1 MRWNINGEL
10 SRNRNACN
18 LNQARFANLAGGLFT
33 DYKKMT
39 HAERLSPAEAD
50 EYFLEN
56 INGHIWTR
64 FSSIRRAAAVRL
76 AQGAFER
83 ELGRAFPN
91 PEAPEAKQEAET
103 AAVFEQALWILGGSG
118 YADSS
123 AGDSVAPLLDGMQP
137 STNDGTKSH
146 RDFWSPDA
154 LRILGW
160 RGNITV
166 RG

>member
-18 LNQARFANLAGGLFT
+18 LNQARFADLAGGLFT

-83 ELGRAFPN
+83 ELCRPFPN
-91 PEAPEAKQEAET
+91 PDAADEKQTAEA
-103 AAVFEQALWILGGSG
+103 AAVFEQALWILRGTG
-118 YADSS
+118 YSDSS
-123 AGDSVAPLLDGMQP
+123 TGDSVAPILDGMQP
-137 STNDGTKSH
+137 ASTSPGQTH
-146 RDFWSPDA
+146 RDYWSPEA
-154 LRILGW
+154 LRLLGW